1 MKSALFGVERRDA
14 NMAQEIEPGC
24 TLYCRRLLIRPKCK
38 NSSDDTRGIKF
49 LLNDKESTIYVSNQ
63 IQEVSWAPCVRFLG
77 FNIRDFKIQYGEALV
92 RLMQRK
98 ETGPTTPS
106 PAKTQID

>member
-1 MKSALFGVERRDA
+1 MITFP
-14 NMAQEIEPGC
+14 Q
-24 TLYCRRLLIRPKCK
+24 
-38 NSSDDTRGIKF
+38 
-49 LLNDKESTIYVSNQ
+49 STV
-63 IQEVSWAPCVRFLG
+63 
-77 FNIRDFKIQYGEALV
+77 KIQYGEALL

>member
-1 MKSALFGVERRDA
+1 MGGEIVIMAHAVEDKPATHNRALLVRNNIVLTDSTCVTRAFG
-14 NMAQEIEPGC
+14 
-24 TLYCRRLLIRPKCK
+24 TFLCRPR
-38 NSSDDTRGIKF
+38 N
-49 LLNDKESTIYVSNQ
+49 N
-63 IQEVSWAPCVRFLG
+63 
-77 FNIRDFKIQYGEALV
+77 RDFKIQYGEAPV